1 MAGPRTLIRFSQ
13 VRRTEKVDSTA
24 DEALMALGRYFQADC
39 QSSDVIGMFV
49 YVTGSAVSGIP
60 QVTKVDIQT
69 FGKYP
74 AVGLIVEKATATRCL
89 VQVFGEI
96 GVSPAILVPGR
107 PYFVGLDSM
116 LTNVPPAPA
125 PGTRAAIQ
133 AIGTAIDDGRL
144 LLNVHPSL
152 FLRSG

>member
-1 MAGPRTLIRFSQ
+1 MAGPRTLVRFSQ

-39 QSSDVIGMFV
+39 LASDVVGMFV
-49 YVTGSAVSGIP
+49 YVTGSAVLGIP
-60 QVTKVDIQT
+60 QVTKVDIQI

-74 AVGLIVEKATATRCL
+74 AVGMIIEKSTATRCL

-96 GVSPAILVPGR
+96 AVSPAALVPGR
-107 PYFVGLDSM
+107 PYFVGLDGT
-116 LTNVPPAPA
+116 LTNIPPAPA

-144 LLNVHPSL
+144 LLNVHPML
-152 FLRSG
+152 FLKSG

>member
-1 MAGPRTLIRFSQ
+1 VAGPRTLVRFSQ

-39 QSSDVIGMFV
+39 LALDVVGMFV
-49 YVTGSAVSGIP
+49 YVTGSAVLGIP

-69 FGKYP
+69 YGKYP
-74 AVGLIVEKATATRCL
+74 AVGMIVEKPTATRCL
-89 VQVFGEI
+89 VQAFGEI
-96 GVSPAILVPGR
+96 AVLPAALIPGR
-107 PYFVGLDSM
+107 PYFVGLDSL
-116 LTNVPPAPA
+116 LTNIPPAPA

-133 AIGTAIDDGRL
+133 AVGTAIDDGRL
-144 LLNVHPSL
+144 LLNVHPML